1 MDRSQQGVVPR
12 TCLSRHPVKPRPTGP
27 PPQTRGQHA
36 SPPRMRPAPAGN
48 AFAQA
53 RPLSPSTGRNS
64 PNPFASPMPSGRNS
78 PPHSSQSQT
87 PTGLLTGRPR
97 AQSNVSPYTGH
108 PRALSPGPYAIGNLQ
123 PMVPVEARRRSN
135 SMGQLQT
142 GPGSAVPMRKPVP
155 GRPAT

>member
-12 TCLSRHPVKPRPTGP
+12 TCLSRHPVKPRPSGP
-27 PPQTRGQHA
+27 PPQSRQHA
-36 SPPRMRPAPAGN
+36 SPPRMRPAPSGN

-53 RPLSPSTGRNS
+53 RPLSPSTGHNS

-78 PPHSSQSQT
+78 PSPYGSQPQT
-87 PTGLLTGRPR
+87 PTGLPTGRPR

-108 PRALSPGPYAIGNLQ
+108 PRALSPGPYSAGNLQ

-135 SMGQLQT
+135 SMGQLQMV
-142 GPGSAVPMRKPVP
+142 PSSAVPVRKPVP
-155 GRPAT
+155 GRAL